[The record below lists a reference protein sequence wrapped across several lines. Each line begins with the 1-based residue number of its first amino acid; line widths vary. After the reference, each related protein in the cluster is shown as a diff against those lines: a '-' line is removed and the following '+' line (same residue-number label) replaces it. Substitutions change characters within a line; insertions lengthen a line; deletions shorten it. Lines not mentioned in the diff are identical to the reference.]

1 MNIPEK
7 DKIINSFIQN
17 YGYVRDKELYMNG
30 ISDESTDAICAAAI
44 TIIEYLSNKE
54 DIAK

>member
-1 MNIPEK
+1 MNRPEK

-17 YGYVRDKELYMNG
+17 YRHVRDKELYMNG

-44 TIIEYLSNKE
+44 TIIEYLTKE
-54 DIAK
+54 DTAK